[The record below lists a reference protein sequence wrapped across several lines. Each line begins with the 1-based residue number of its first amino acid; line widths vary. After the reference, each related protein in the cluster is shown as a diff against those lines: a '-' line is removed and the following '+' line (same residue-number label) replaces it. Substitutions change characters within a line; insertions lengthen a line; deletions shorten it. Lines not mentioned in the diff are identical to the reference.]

1 MQHICC
7 RLGCEFSV
15 ERREREDNFLCTD
28 PARLLRRRSF
38 LGVQSQR
45 RCSGKSGAASRD
57 DEGDDDQSA
66 ANSSHSKLVAS
77 IGNIA
82 AAATSSLLGPNAQW
96 TKIGLKSLSKLGEL
110 CLEFDAFLGFFKL
123 LKNFLDLWNSFYK
136 PYFHNCKPLSNIS
149 RIQI

>member
-15 ERREREDNFLCTD
+15 EEREREDNFLCTD

-82 AAATSSLLGPNAQW
+82 AAATSSLLGPTTVGKNCI
-96 TKIGLKSLSKLGEL
+96 KKSQM
-110 CLEFDAFLGFFKL
+110 
-123 LKNFLDLWNSFYK
+123 LKN
-136 PYFHNCKPLSNIS
+136 
-149 RIQI
+149 

>member
-1 MQHICC
+1 MNFQ
-7 RLGCEFSV
+7 SK
-15 ERREREDNFLCTD
+15 REREDNFLCTD

-123 LKNFLDLWNSFYK
+123 LKNFSDL
-136 PYFHNCKPLSNIS
+136 
-149 RIQI
+149 